1 MTDHDPR
8 AADVLALSRA
18 HMGRRDRPDLI
29 DLRDAFR
36 ALNALAAAGLVV
48 RPADEYERVEWHWAD
63 DCCNRPILDGDW
75 PDDPGARPL
84 YVRKEN
90 PDD

>member
-1 MTDHDPR
+1 MTR
-8 AADVLALSRA
+8 FAESTTVSA
-18 HMGRRDRPDLI
+18 
-29 DLRDAFR
+29 
-36 ALNALAAAGLVV
+36 
-48 RPADEYERVEWHWAD
+48 
-63 DCCNRPILDGDW
+63 DGDW